1 MEEKEFVPEAPGTT
15 PRYLD
20 YNGLSILVDNIK
32 ELIAAESNSKRVVI
46 TVPESKLSG
55 NMFSN
60 VDSPISFETEYTLD
74 NIKKIMSPDVLVL
87 FDFPFSEGG
96 IRGQLVAISKVDS
109 TSSFDLTTSRGYASM
124 VAIGVDAEWSKPNG
138 TIFSIYF
145 SKSEQG
151 KYVININPLGSSLTD
166 IGSLTESNKAL
177 ELYSFVIFDID
188 KGIES
193 SISKDFGENFWFAGS
208 YLDSFDAN
216 GFWNNYVCNHPILVK
231 QNNILY
237 PVISKSIV
245 TNSSYYQRDIV
256 FEYFGANRKRN
267 IVSLG
272 TYDGFPASCKLH
284 EGDSCIFMHF
294 IADSTDLST
303 SDMLINLSD
312 NDIPIE
318 LKVKD
323 YKEHLILICDNY
335 DESSCEVRSFICT
348 HIGNGNYEGMALDS
362 SLNCI
367 IASISISSKTV
378 TISKKVID
386 NSKVPSPIIE
396 IALVAPT
403 SPSSGYENGDI
414 MYQTSGTKG
423 FYSCTVSSGAC
434 TWYSMSE
441 MQPQED
447 TIYIATKDSNKM
459 YYYNGTDMVVLGGGL
474 TSTDKTKL
482 NNISSTFNSQLMSD
496 RQILSFTKGAF
507 AESGNNQVII
517 NGGTVTLDNNGNW
530 DFGED
535 GDNAIVIKAATGTDA
550 GVMSA
555 EDKAKLDKI
564 AAPPILQT
572 SWNYPTTTT
581 SVSATVSDLK
591 QGQIKVFGDGYDM
604 CLVALAGN
612 NRSDRLIYLNWVCNV
627 LSHKGPINI
636 GVTNQLV
643 NVTQEA
649 DYNILKNGYISTF
662 QMGYTLAGVNS
673 DGTNLYGRVTMTSDG
688 DGCYSGMKMLG
699 DNLDRLIVFK
709 IKPKEDTQQCY
720 VTIKEIKF
728 VE

>member
-1 MEEKEFVPEAPGTT
+1 MEEKEFVPEASGTSAN
-15 PRYLD
+15 RYLN

-32 ELIAAESNSKRVVI
+32 ELIAVESNSKRVVI
-46 TVPESKLSG
+46 KVPESKLSG

-60 VDSPISFETEYTLD
+60 IDRPISFETEYTLD
-74 NIKKIMSPDVLVL
+74 DIKKIMSPDVLVL
-87 FDFPFSEGG
+87 FDFLFSGDSSNG

-109 TSSFDLTTSRGYASM
+109 TTGFDLTTSRGYASM
-124 VAIGVDAEWSKPNG
+124 IAIGVDSEWSGPNG

-145 SKSEQG
+145 SKNEQE
-151 KYVININPLGSSLTD
+151 KYVININPIGSSLTD
-166 IGSLTESNKAL
+166 IGSLTESYQAL
-177 ELYSFVIFDID
+177 KLYSSIIFDID

-193 SISKDFGENFWFAGS
+193 STGKDFGENFWYAGS

-216 GFWNNYVCNHPILVK
+216 DFWNNYICNHPILVK

-237 PVISKSIV
+237 PVVSKSIV
-245 TNSSYYQRDIV
+245 TNASSYYQRDIV

-267 IVSLG
+267 IITLG
-272 TYDGFPASCKLH
+272 TYNGFPATCKLH

-294 IADSTDLST
+294 TADNTDLST
-303 SDMLINLSD
+303 SAMVINLSD
-312 NDIPIE
+312 DNIPIE
-318 LKVKD
+318 LQVKD
-323 YKEHLILICDNY
+323 YKERIILICDNY
-335 DESSCEVRSFICT
+335 DESSCEVSSFMCT
-348 HIGNGNYEGMALDS
+348 HIGNGVYTGMALDS

-367 IASISISSKTV
+367 TASISLTSKTV
-378 TISKKVID
+378 TISKKVIV
-386 NSKVPSPIIE
+386 N
-396 IALVAPT
+396 
-403 SPSSGYENGDI
+403 
-414 MYQTSGTKG
+414 
-423 FYSCTVSSGAC
+423 
-434 TWYSMSE
+434 
-441 MQPQED
+441 
-447 TIYIATKDSNKM
+447 
-459 YYYNGTDMVVLGGGL
+459 
-474 TSTDKTKL
+474 KL
-482 NNISSTFNSQLMSD
+482 NNITSTFLDQYQN
-496 RQILSFTKGAF
+496 RQILSFTKGTF
-507 AESGNNQVII
+507 AESGTDQVSIY
-517 NGGTVTLDNNGNW
+517 GGTVTLDNNGNW

-535 GDNAIVIKAATGTDA
+535 GDNDIVIKAATKTSA

-555 EDKAKLDKI
+555 EDKVKLDDTNDWMNYKKSTDVVNNKTKLNNLPEGYVVSSVGLPYSFTDAKGLTLYSTTLYDGNNYKFNVPFATSSKGGFMSAEDKSKLDKI
-564 AAPPILQT
+564 AAPPILQSPWVT
-572 SWNYPTTTT
+572 PTTTT
-581 SVSATVSDLK
+581 SASATISDLE

-627 LSHKGPINI
+627 LGHHEPVNI
-636 GVTNQLV
+636 GLNNGVI

-673 DGTNLYGRVTMTSDG
+673 DGSNLHGRVTMTADG
-688 DGCYSGMKMLG
+688 DGSYSGMKMLG